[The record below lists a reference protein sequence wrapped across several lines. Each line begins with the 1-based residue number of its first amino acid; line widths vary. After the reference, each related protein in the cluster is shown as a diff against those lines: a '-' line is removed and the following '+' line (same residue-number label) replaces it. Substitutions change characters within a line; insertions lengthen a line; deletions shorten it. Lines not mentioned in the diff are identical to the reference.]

1 MMKKIILLF
10 LILLSFLIAESAA
23 LPVKSIDGEVLHTTL
38 TPNGALIEEHKGK
51 VVFLEIYGHRCPY
64 CIEVITTY
72 NRLQTKY
79 KEKLAIVA
87 IELGGLSESELQA
100 FDRQHNIEYTNI
112 TLEQAGALVPHIS
125 QKGGYIGMVPF
136 LVILDTNGNIVFT
149 RSGPITEAELEE
161 VIAKHS
167 K

>member
-1 MMKKIILLF
+1 MKKIVYI
-10 LILLSFLIAESAA
+10 LSFFLTLLLAEQGSI
-23 LPVKSIDGEVLHTTL
+23 PIKSIDGKTLHTTL
-38 TPNGALIEEHKGK
+38 TPNGALIEEVKGK
-51 VVFLEIYGHRCPY
+51 IVFLELYGHRCPY
-64 CIEVITTY
+64 CIEVIATY
-72 NRLQTKY
+72 NRLQAKY

-100 FDRQHNIEYTNI
+100 FDTQHNIEYTNI
-112 TLEQAGALVPHIS
+112 TLQQAGALVPHIS

-136 LVILDTNGNIVFT
+136 LVVLDTNGNIIFT

-161 VIAKHS
+161 LIAKHS